1 MNTLN
6 NIVKF
11 VNSHYFYLAL
21 VALYIVAFDE
31 FPPTK

>member
-11 VNSHYFYLAL
+11 VNYHYVYLAL
-21 VALYIVAFDE
+21 VVLYVVAFDE
-31 FPPTK
+31 FPPK